1 MPGPM
6 GGPRAG
12 HTLDKAKDFKGTTK
26 KLIKNYLAK
35 YKIGLIVVLIFAVGS
50 TIFSIVGP
58 KILGNATTE
67 IFNGLVNK
75 IYGTGGINF
84 GKVGTILLT
93 LLGLYVISALF
104 SFIQG
109 FAMTQIAQKLTYKL
123 RKDLAQKINRLPMNY
138 FDKKTNGEVLSII
151 TNDIDTLGMNL
162 NQSITQII
170 TAICTLIGILI
181 MMLSI
186 SWQMT
191 LISLLVMPIGAILVK
206 VIVGKSQKYFK
217 KQQDYLGHVNG
228 QVEEVYSGLTVV
240 KAFNGEEKAKEEFAK
255 ANAELY
261 KSAWRS
267 QFLSGLMHP
276 IMNFISNIGYVGVAV
291 AGGYL
296 AIQGKI
302 TVGNIQSFIQYN
314 KQFTQPINQI
324 AQVSGML
331 QAMVAATERIFEFLE
346 ENEEVKETTNPVNI
360 YDDQNKINIEGNVV
374 FENVHF
380 GYDPN
385 KIIINNFSCYVKKGQ
400 QIAIVGPTGAGKTT
414 LVKLLMRFYELNSG
428 TIYIDDHDIK
438 DFTRSDLR
446 KLFGMVLQD
455 AWLFS
460 GTIMDNLRYGN
471 LEASD
476 EDVIKAAK
484 NAHVDHFIRTLE
496 DGYNTYINEESTN
509 ISQGQKQLLTIA
521 RAFLKDPKILIL
533 DEATSSV
540 DTRTEIMIQKG
551 MESLMQGRT
560 TFVIAHRL
568 STIKNA
574 DMILVIKDG
583 DIVEMGKH
591 DELLAKNGFYA
602 QLYNSQFENCE

>member
-1 MPGPM
+1 MSHGRHNKM
-6 GGPRAG
+6 MN
-12 HTLDKAKDFKGTTK
+12 AKPKNFKQSLF
-26 KLIKNYLAK
+26 KLLKYLK
-35 YKIGLIVVLIFAVGS
+35 PYHLLIVLVILCAIGA
-50 TIFSIVGP
+50 TIFNIVGP
-58 KILGNATTE
+58 RILGNATTLLA
-67 IFNGLVNK
+67 NGIIDKYQGGSGIDFVNIAK
-75 IYGTGGINF
+75 ILI
-84 GKVGTILLT
+84 T
-93 LLGLYVISALF
+93 LLLIYLTSCLL
-104 SFIQG
+104 SFLQNWI
-109 FAMTQIAQKLTYKL
+109 MSKVTQSVTYQL
-123 RKDLAQKINRLPMNY
+123 RKDISLKINRLPLKY
-138 FDKKTNGEVLSII
+138 FDTKTHGEILSRVS
-151 TNDIDTLGMNL
+151 NDVETISQSL
-162 NQSITQII
+162 NQVTTQMISAIVTIIGVLFMMIKINMVMTLMALIVIPLSGII
-170 TAICTLIGILI
+170 TAMIIR
-181 MMLSI
+181 
-186 SWQMT
+186 
-191 LISLLVMPIGAILVK
+191 
-206 VIVGKSQKYFK
+206 KSQGYFK
-217 KQQDYLGHVNG
+217 KQQAILGELNG
-228 QVEEVYSGLTVV
+228 NVEEIYSGHLVI
-240 KAFNGEEKAKEEFAK
+240 KAFNKEKDVIDTFDTINEKLAQTALK
-255 ANAELY
+255 A
-261 KSAWRS
+261 
-267 QFLSGLMHP
+267 Q
-276 IMNFISNIGYVGVAV
+276 FISSLTQPLTNLASNFAYICVCVLGGYYATRKIINIGD
-291 AGGYL
+291 
-296 AIQGKI
+296 IQA
-302 TVGNIQSFIQYN
+302 FIQYVRN
-314 KQFTQPINQI
+314 FNQPISQTAQI
-324 AQVSGML
+324 MNIL
-331 QAMVAATERIFEFLE
+331 QSTMAASERVFEFLE
-346 ENEEVKETTNPVNI
+346 EDEEVRETSNPVNI
-360 YDDQNKINIEGNVV
+360 YDDKHNINIEGNVI

>member
-1 MPGPM
+1 MSHGRHNKMMNAKPKNFKQSLFKLLKYLKPYHLLIVLVILCAIGATIFNVV
-6 GGPRAG
+6 GPR
-12 HTLDKAKDFKGTTK
+12 
-26 KLIKNYLAK
+26 
-35 YKIGLIVVLIFAVGS
+35 
-50 TIFSIVGP
+50 
-58 KILGNATTE
+58 ILGNATTLLA
-67 IFNGLVNK
+67 NGIIDKYQGGSGIDFVNIAK
-75 IYGTGGINF
+75 ILI
-84 GKVGTILLT
+84 T
-93 LLGLYVISALF
+93 LLLIYLTSCLL
-104 SFIQG
+104 SFLQNWI
-109 FAMTQIAQKLTYKL
+109 MSKVTQSVTYQL
-123 RKDLAQKINRLPMNY
+123 RKDISLKINRLPLKY
-138 FDKKTNGEVLSII
+138 FDTKTHGEILSRVS
-151 TNDIDTLGMNL
+151 NDVETISQSL
-162 NQSITQII
+162 NQVTTQMISAIVTIIGVLFMMIKINMVMTLMALIVIPLSGII
-170 TAICTLIGILI
+170 TAMIIR
-181 MMLSI
+181 
-186 SWQMT
+186 
-191 LISLLVMPIGAILVK
+191 
-206 VIVGKSQKYFK
+206 KSQGYFK
-217 KQQDYLGHVNG
+217 KQQAILGELNG
-228 QVEEVYSGLTVV
+228 NVEEIYSGHLVI
-240 KAFNGEEKAKEEFAK
+240 KAFNKEKDVIDTFDTINEKLAQTALK
-255 ANAELY
+255 A
-261 KSAWRS
+261 
-267 QFLSGLMHP
+267 Q
-276 IMNFISNIGYVGVAV
+276 FISSLTQPLTNLASNFAYICVCVL
-291 AGGYL
+291 GGYY
-296 AIQGKI
+296 ATRKIISIGDIQA
-302 TVGNIQSFIQYN
+302 FIQYVRN
-314 KQFTQPINQI
+314 FNQPISQTAQI
-324 AQVSGML
+324 MNIL
-331 QAMVAATERIFEFLE
+331 QSTMAASERVFEFLE

>member
-1 MPGPM
+1 MSHGRHNKM
-6 GGPRAG
+6 MN
-12 HTLDKAKDFKGTTK
+12 AKPKSFKQSLF
-26 KLIKNYLAK
+26 KLLKYLK
-35 YKIGLIVVLIFAVGS
+35 PYHLLIVLVILCAIGA
-50 TIFSIVGP
+50 TIFNIVGP
-58 KILGNATTE
+58 RILGNATTLLA
-67 IFNGLVNK
+67 NGIIDKYQGGSGIDFVNIAK
-75 IYGTGGINF
+75 ILI
-84 GKVGTILLT
+84 T
-93 LLGLYVISALF
+93 LLLIYLTSCLL
-104 SFIQG
+104 SFLQNWI
-109 FAMTQIAQKLTYKL
+109 MSKVTQSITYQL
-123 RKDLAQKINRLPMNY
+123 RKDISLKINRLPLKY
-138 FDKKTNGEVLSII
+138 FDTKTHGEILSRVS
-151 TNDIDTLGMNL
+151 NDVETISQSL
-162 NQSITQII
+162 NQVTTQMISAIVTIIGVLFMMIKINMVMTLMALIVIPLSGII
-170 TAICTLIGILI
+170 TAMIIR
-181 MMLSI
+181 
-186 SWQMT
+186 
-191 LISLLVMPIGAILVK
+191 
-206 VIVGKSQKYFK
+206 KSQGYFK
-217 KQQDYLGHVNG
+217 KQQAILGELNG
-228 QVEEVYSGLTVV
+228 NVEEIYSGHLVI
-240 KAFNGEEKAKEEFAK
+240 KAFNKEKDVIDTFDTINEKLAQTALK
-255 ANAELY
+255 A
-261 KSAWRS
+261 
-267 QFLSGLMHP
+267 Q
-276 IMNFISNIGYVGVAV
+276 FISSLTQPLTNLASNFAYICVCVL
-291 AGGYL
+291 GGYY
-296 AIQGKI
+296 ATRKIISIGDIQA
-302 TVGNIQSFIQYN
+302 FIQYVRN
-314 KQFTQPINQI
+314 FNQPISQTAQI
-324 AQVSGML
+324 MNIL
-331 QAMVAATERIFEFLE
+331 QSTMAASERVFEFLE

-360 YDDQNKINIEGNVV
+360 YDDKHNINIEGNVI

-460 GTIMDNLRYGN
+460 VTIMDNLRYGN

>member
-1 MPGPM
+1 MSHGRHNKM
-6 GGPRAG
+6 MN
-12 HTLDKAKDFKGTTK
+12 AKPKNFKQSLF
-26 KLIKNYLAK
+26 KLLKYLK
-35 YKIGLIVVLIFAVGS
+35 PYHLLIVLVILCAIGA
-50 TIFSIVGP
+50 TIFNIVGP
-58 KILGNATTE
+58 RILGNATTLLA
-67 IFNGLVNK
+67 NGIIDKYQGGSGIDFVNIAK
-75 IYGTGGINF
+75 ILI
-84 GKVGTILLT
+84 T
-93 LLGLYVISALF
+93 LLLIYLTSCLL
-104 SFIQG
+104 SFLQNWI
-109 FAMTQIAQKLTYKL
+109 MSKVTQSVTYQL
-123 RKDLAQKINRLPMNY
+123 RKDISLKINRLPLKY
-138 FDKKTNGEVLSII
+138 FDTKTHGEILSRVS
-151 TNDIDTLGMNL
+151 NDVETISQSL
-162 NQSITQII
+162 NQVTTQMISAIVTIIGVLFMMIKINMVMTLMALIVIPLSGII
-170 TAICTLIGILI
+170 TAMIIR
-181 MMLSI
+181 
-186 SWQMT
+186 
-191 LISLLVMPIGAILVK
+191 
-206 VIVGKSQKYFK
+206 KSQGYFK
-217 KQQDYLGHVNG
+217 KQQAILGELNG
-228 QVEEVYSGLTVV
+228 NVEEIYSGHLVI
-240 KAFNGEEKAKEEFAK
+240 KAFNKEKDVIDTFDTINEKLAQTALK
-255 ANAELY
+255 A
-261 KSAWRS
+261 
-267 QFLSGLMHP
+267 Q
-276 IMNFISNIGYVGVAV
+276 FISSLTQPLTNLASNFAYICVCVLGGYYATRKIINIGD
-291 AGGYL
+291 
-296 AIQGKI
+296 IQA
-302 TVGNIQSFIQYN
+302 FIQYVRN
-314 KQFTQPINQI
+314 FNQPISQTAQI
-324 AQVSGML
+324 MNIL
-331 QAMVAATERIFEFLE
+331 QSTMAASERVFEFLE
-346 ENEEVKETTNPVNI
+346 EDEEVKETTNPVNI

-602 QLYNSQFENCE
+602 KLYNSQFEDCE

>member
-1 MPGPM
+1 MNHGRHNKM
-6 GGPRAG
+6 MN
-12 HTLDKAKDFKGTTK
+12 AKPKNFKQSLF
-26 KLIKNYLAK
+26 KLLKYLK
-35 YKIGLIVVLIFAVGS
+35 PYHLLIVLVILCAIGA
-50 TIFSIVGP
+50 TIFNIVGP
-58 KILGNATTE
+58 RILGNATTLLA
-67 IFNGLVNK
+67 NGIIDKYQGGSGIDFVNIAK
-75 IYGTGGINF
+75 ILI
-84 GKVGTILLT
+84 T
-93 LLGLYVISALF
+93 LLLIYLTSCLL
-104 SFIQG
+104 SFLQNWI
-109 FAMTQIAQKLTYKL
+109 MSKVTQSVTYQL
-123 RKDLAQKINRLPMNY
+123 RKDISLKINRLPLKY
-138 FDKKTNGEVLSII
+138 FDTKTHGEILSRVS
-151 TNDIDTLGMNL
+151 NDVETISQSL
-162 NQSITQII
+162 NQVTTQMISAIVTIIGVLFMMIKINMVMTLMALIVIPLSGII
-170 TAICTLIGILI
+170 TAMIIR
-181 MMLSI
+181 
-186 SWQMT
+186 
-191 LISLLVMPIGAILVK
+191 
-206 VIVGKSQKYFK
+206 KSQGYFK
-217 KQQDYLGHVNG
+217 KQQAILGELNG
-228 QVEEVYSGLTVV
+228 NVEEIYSGHLVI
-240 KAFNGEEKAKEEFAK
+240 KAFNKEKDVIDTFDTINEKLAQTALK
-255 ANAELY
+255 A
-261 KSAWRS
+261 
-267 QFLSGLMHP
+267 Q
-276 IMNFISNIGYVGVAV
+276 FISSLTQPLTNLASNFAYICVCVL
-291 AGGYL
+291 GGYY
-296 AIQGKI
+296 ATRKIISIGDIQA
-302 TVGNIQSFIQYN
+302 FIQYVRN
-314 KQFTQPINQI
+314 FNQPISQTAQI
-324 AQVSGML
+324 MNIL
-331 QAMVAATERIFEFLE
+331 QSTMAASERVFEFLE
-346 ENEEVKETTNPVNI
+346 EDEEVRETSNPVNI
-360 YDDQNKINIEGNVV
+360 YDDKHNINIEGNVI

-602 QLYNSQFENCE
+602 KLYNSQFEDCE

>member
-1 MPGPM
+1 MSHGRHNKM
-6 GGPRAG
+6 MN
-12 HTLDKAKDFKGTTK
+12 AKPKNFKQSLF
-26 KLIKNYLAK
+26 KLLKYLK
-35 YKIGLIVVLIFAVGS
+35 PYHLLIVLVILCAIGA
-50 TIFSIVGP
+50 TIFNIVGP
-58 KILGNATTE
+58 RILGNATTLLA
-67 IFNGLVNK
+67 NGIIDKYQGGSGIDFVNIAK
-75 IYGTGGINF
+75 ILI
-84 GKVGTILLT
+84 T
-93 LLGLYVISALF
+93 LLLIYLTSCLL
-104 SFIQG
+104 SFLQNWI
-109 FAMTQIAQKLTYKL
+109 MSKVTQSVTYQL
-123 RKDLAQKINRLPMNY
+123 RKDISQKINRLPLKY
-138 FDKKTNGEVLSII
+138 FDTKTHGEILSRVS
-151 TNDIDTLGMNL
+151 NDVETISQSL
-162 NQSITQII
+162 NQVTTQMISAIVTIIGVLFMMIKINMVMTLMALIVIPLSGII
-170 TAICTLIGILI
+170 TAMIIR
-181 MMLSI
+181 
-186 SWQMT
+186 
-191 LISLLVMPIGAILVK
+191 
-206 VIVGKSQKYFK
+206 KSQGYFK
-217 KQQDYLGHVNG
+217 KQQAILGELNG
-228 QVEEVYSGLTVV
+228 NVEEIYSGHLVI
-240 KAFNGEEKAKEEFAK
+240 KAFNKEKDVIDTFDTINEKLAQTALK
-255 ANAELY
+255 A
-261 KSAWRS
+261 
-267 QFLSGLMHP
+267 Q
-276 IMNFISNIGYVGVAV
+276 FISSLTQPLTNLASNFAYICVCVL
-291 AGGYL
+291 GGYY
-296 AIQGKI
+296 ATRKIISIGDIQA
-302 TVGNIQSFIQYN
+302 FIQYVRN
-314 KQFTQPINQI
+314 FNQPISQTAQI
-324 AQVSGML
+324 MNIL
-331 QAMVAATERIFEFLE
+331 QSTMAASERVFEFLE

-602 QLYNSQFENCE
+602 KLYNSQFEDCE

>member
-1 MPGPM
+1 MSHGRHNKM
-6 GGPRAG
+6 MN
-12 HTLDKAKDFKGTTK
+12 AKPKNFKQSLF
-26 KLIKNYLAK
+26 KLLKYLK
-35 YKIGLIVVLIFAVGS
+35 PYHLLIVLVILCAIGA
-50 TIFSIVGP
+50 TIFNIVGP
-58 KILGNATTE
+58 RILGNATTLLA
-67 IFNGLVNK
+67 NGIIDKYQGGSGIDFVNIAK
-75 IYGTGGINF
+75 ILI
-84 GKVGTILLT
+84 T
-93 LLGLYVISALF
+93 LLLIYLTSCLL
-104 SFIQG
+104 SFLQNWI
-109 FAMTQIAQKLTYKL
+109 MSKVTQSVTYQL
-123 RKDLAQKINRLPMNY
+123 RKDISQKINRLPLKY
-138 FDKKTNGEVLSII
+138 FDTKTHGEILSRVS
-151 TNDIDTLGMNL
+151 NDVETISQSL
-162 NQSITQII
+162 NQVTTQMISAIVTIAGVLFMMIKINVVMTLMALIVIPLSGII
-170 TAICTLIGILI
+170 TAMIIR
-181 MMLSI
+181 
-186 SWQMT
+186 
-191 LISLLVMPIGAILVK
+191 
-206 VIVGKSQKYFK
+206 KSQGYFK
-217 KQQDYLGHVNG
+217 KQQAILGELNG
-228 QVEEVYSGLTVV
+228 NIEEIYSGHIVI
-240 KAFNGEEKAKEEFAK
+240 KAFNKEKDVIDTFDTINEKLAQTALK
-255 ANAELY
+255 A
-261 KSAWRS
+261 
-267 QFLSGLMHP
+267 Q
-276 IMNFISNIGYVGVAV
+276 FISSLTQPLTNLASNFAYICVCVLGGYYATRKIINIGD
-291 AGGYL
+291 
-296 AIQGKI
+296 IQA
-302 TVGNIQSFIQYN
+302 FIQYVRN
-314 KQFTQPINQI
+314 FNQPISQTAQI
-324 AQVSGML
+324 MNIL
-331 QAMVAATERIFEFLE
+331 QSTMAASERVFEFLE

-360 YDDQNKINIEGNVV
+360 YDDNHNINIEGNVV

-602 QLYNSQFENCE
+602 KLYNSQFEDCE

>member
-1 MPGPM
+1 MSHGRHNKM
-6 GGPRAG
+6 MN
-12 HTLDKAKDFKGTTK
+12 AKPNNFKQSLF
-26 KLIKNYLAK
+26 KLLKYLK
-35 YKIGLIVVLIFAVGS
+35 PYHLLIVLVILCAIGA
-50 TIFSIVGP
+50 TIFNIVGP
-58 KILGNATTE
+58 RILGNATTLLA
-67 IFNGLVNK
+67 NGIIDKYQGGSGIDFVNIAK
-75 IYGTGGINF
+75 ILI
-84 GKVGTILLT
+84 T
-93 LLGLYVISALF
+93 LLLIYLTSCLL
-104 SFIQG
+104 SFLQNWI
-109 FAMTQIAQKLTYKL
+109 MSKVTQSVTYQL
-123 RKDLAQKINRLPMNY
+123 RKDISLKINRLPLKY
-138 FDKKTNGEVLSII
+138 FDTKTHGEILSRVS
-151 TNDIDTLGMNL
+151 NDVETISQSL
-162 NQSITQII
+162 NQVTTQMISAIVTIIGVLFMMIKINMVMTLMALIVIPLSGII
-170 TAICTLIGILI
+170 TAMIIR
-181 MMLSI
+181 
-186 SWQMT
+186 
-191 LISLLVMPIGAILVK
+191 
-206 VIVGKSQKYFK
+206 KSQGYFK
-217 KQQDYLGHVNG
+217 KQQAILGELNG
-228 QVEEVYSGLTVV
+228 NVEEIYSGHLVI
-240 KAFNGEEKAKEEFAK
+240 KAFNKEKDVIDTFDTINEKLAQTALK
-255 ANAELY
+255 A
-261 KSAWRS
+261 
-267 QFLSGLMHP
+267 Q
-276 IMNFISNIGYVGVAV
+276 FISSLTQPLTNLASNFAYICVCVL
-291 AGGYL
+291 GGYY
-296 AIQGKI
+296 ATRKIISIGDIQA
-302 TVGNIQSFIQYN
+302 FIQYVRN
-314 KQFTQPINQI
+314 FNQPISQTAQI
-324 AQVSGML
+324 MNIL
-331 QAMVAATERIFEFLE
+331 QSTMAASERVFEFLE

-602 QLYNSQFENCE
+602 KLYNSQFEDCE

>member
-1 MPGPM
+1 MSHGRHNKM
-6 GGPRAG
+6 MN
-12 HTLDKAKDFKGTTK
+12 AKPKNFKQSLF
-26 KLIKNYLAK
+26 KLLKYLK
-35 YKIGLIVVLIFAVGS
+35 PYHLLIVLVILCAIGA
-50 TIFSIVGP
+50 TIFNIVGP
-58 KILGNATTE
+58 RILGNATTLLA
-67 IFNGLVNK
+67 NGIIDKYQGGSGIDFVNIAK
-75 IYGTGGINF
+75 ILI
-84 GKVGTILLT
+84 T
-93 LLGLYVISALF
+93 LLLIYLTSCLL
-104 SFIQG
+104 SFLQNWI
-109 FAMTQIAQKLTYKL
+109 MSKVTQSVTYQL
-123 RKDLAQKINRLPMNY
+123 RKDISLKINRLPLKY
-138 FDKKTNGEVLSII
+138 FDTKTHGEILSRVS
-151 TNDIDTLGMNL
+151 NDVETISQSL
-162 NQSITQII
+162 NQVTTQMISAIVTIIGVLFMMIKINMVMTLMALIVIPLSGII
-170 TAICTLIGILI
+170 TAMIIR
-181 MMLSI
+181 
-186 SWQMT
+186 
-191 LISLLVMPIGAILVK
+191 
-206 VIVGKSQKYFK
+206 KSQGYFK
-217 KQQDYLGHVNG
+217 KQQAILGELNG
-228 QVEEVYSGLTVV
+228 NVEEIYSGHLVI
-240 KAFNGEEKAKEEFAK
+240 KAFNKEKDVIDTFDTINEKLAQTALK
-255 ANAELY
+255 A
-261 KSAWRS
+261 
-267 QFLSGLMHP
+267 Q
-276 IMNFISNIGYVGVAV
+276 FISSLTQPLTNLASNFAYICVCVL
-291 AGGYL
+291 GGYY
-296 AIQGKI
+296 ATRKIISIGDIQA
-302 TVGNIQSFIQYN
+302 FIQYVRN
-314 KQFTQPINQI
+314 FNQPISQTAQI
-324 AQVSGML
+324 MNIL
-331 QAMVAATERIFEFLE
+331 QSTMAASERVFEFLE

>member
-1 MPGPM
+1 MSHGRHNKMMNAKPKNFKQSLFKLLKYLKPYHLLIVLVILCAIGATIFNVV
-6 GGPRAG
+6 GPR
-12 HTLDKAKDFKGTTK
+12 
-26 KLIKNYLAK
+26 
-35 YKIGLIVVLIFAVGS
+35 
-50 TIFSIVGP
+50 
-58 KILGNATTE
+58 ILGNATTLLA
-67 IFNGLVNK
+67 NGIIDKYQGGSGIDFVNIAK
-75 IYGTGGINF
+75 ILI
-84 GKVGTILLT
+84 T
-93 LLGLYVISALF
+93 LLLIYLTSCLL
-104 SFIQG
+104 SFLQNWI
-109 FAMTQIAQKLTYKL
+109 MSKVTQSVTYQL
-123 RKDLAQKINRLPMNY
+123 RKDISQKNNRLPLKY
-138 FDKKTNGEVLSII
+138 FDTKTHGEILSRVS
-151 TNDIDTLGMNL
+151 NDVETISQSL
-162 NQSITQII
+162 NQVTTQMISAIVTIIGVLFMMIKINMVMTLMALIVIPLSGII
-170 TAICTLIGILI
+170 TAMIIR
-181 MMLSI
+181 
-186 SWQMT
+186 
-191 LISLLVMPIGAILVK
+191 
-206 VIVGKSQKYFK
+206 KSQGYFK
-217 KQQDYLGHVNG
+217 KQQAILGELNG
-228 QVEEVYSGLTVV
+228 NVEEIYSGHLVI
-240 KAFNGEEKAKEEFAK
+240 KAFNKEKDVIDTFDTINEKLAQTALK
-255 ANAELY
+255 A
-261 KSAWRS
+261 
-267 QFLSGLMHP
+267 Q
-276 IMNFISNIGYVGVAV
+276 FISSLTQPLTNLASNFAYICVCVL
-291 AGGYL
+291 GGYY
-296 AIQGKI
+296 ATRKIISIGDIQA
-302 TVGNIQSFIQYN
+302 FIQYVRN
-314 KQFTQPINQI
+314 FNQPISQTAQI
-324 AQVSGML
+324 MNIL
-331 QAMVAATERIFEFLE
+331 QSTMAASERVFEFLE

>member
-1 MPGPM
+1 MSHGRHNKM
-6 GGPRAG
+6 MN
-12 HTLDKAKDFKGTTK
+12 AKPKNFKQSLF
-26 KLIKNYLAK
+26 KLLKYLK
-35 YKIGLIVVLIFAVGS
+35 PYHLLIVLVILCAIGA
-50 TIFSIVGP
+50 TIFNIVGP
-58 KILGNATTE
+58 RILGNATTLLA
-67 IFNGLVNK
+67 NGIIDKYQGGSGIDFVNIAK
-75 IYGTGGINF
+75 ILI
-84 GKVGTILLT
+84 T
-93 LLGLYVISALF
+93 LLLIYLTSCLL
-104 SFIQG
+104 SFLQNWI
-109 FAMTQIAQKLTYKL
+109 MSKVTQSVTYQL
-123 RKDLAQKINRLPMNY
+123 RKDISLKINRLPLKY
-138 FDKKTNGEVLSII
+138 FDTKTHGEILSRVS
-151 TNDIDTLGMNL
+151 NDVETISQSL
-162 NQSITQII
+162 NQVTTQMISAIVTIIGVLFMMIKINMVMTLMALIVIPLSGII
-170 TAICTLIGILI
+170 TAMIIR
-181 MMLSI
+181 
-186 SWQMT
+186 
-191 LISLLVMPIGAILVK
+191 
-206 VIVGKSQKYFK
+206 KSQGYFK
-217 KQQDYLGHVNG
+217 KQQAILGELNG
-228 QVEEVYSGLTVV
+228 NVEEIYSGHLVI
-240 KAFNGEEKAKEEFAK
+240 KAFNKEKDVIDTFDTINEKLAQTALK
-255 ANAELY
+255 A
-261 KSAWRS
+261 
-267 QFLSGLMHP
+267 Q
-276 IMNFISNIGYVGVAV
+276 FISSLTQPLTNLASNFAYICVCVL
-291 AGGYL
+291 GGYY
-296 AIQGKI
+296 ATRKIISIGDIQA
-302 TVGNIQSFIQYN
+302 FIQYVRN
-314 KQFTQPINQI
+314 FNQPISQTAQI
-324 AQVSGML
+324 MNIL
-331 QAMVAATERIFEFLE
+331 QSTMAASERVFEFLE

-602 QLYNSQFENCE
+602 KLYNSQFETIQE

>member
-1 MPGPM
+1 MSHGRHNKMMNAKPKNFKQSLFKLLKYLKPYHLLIVLVILCAIGATIFNVV
-6 GGPRAG
+6 GPR
-12 HTLDKAKDFKGTTK
+12 
-26 KLIKNYLAK
+26 
-35 YKIGLIVVLIFAVGS
+35 
-50 TIFSIVGP
+50 
-58 KILGNATTE
+58 ILGNATTLLA
-67 IFNGLVNK
+67 NGIIDKYQGGSGIDFVNIAK
-75 IYGTGGINF
+75 ILI
-84 GKVGTILLT
+84 T
-93 LLGLYVISALF
+93 LLLIYLTSCLL
-104 SFIQG
+104 SFLQNWI
-109 FAMTQIAQKLTYKL
+109 MSKVTQSVTYQL
-123 RKDLAQKINRLPMNY
+123 RKDISLKINRLPLKY
-138 FDKKTNGEVLSII
+138 FDTKTHGEILSRVS
-151 TNDIDTLGMNL
+151 NDVETISQSL
-162 NQSITQII
+162 NQVTTQMISAIVTIIGVLFMMIKINMVMTLMALIVIPLSGII
-170 TAICTLIGILI
+170 TAMIIR
-181 MMLSI
+181 
-186 SWQMT
+186 
-191 LISLLVMPIGAILVK
+191 
-206 VIVGKSQKYFK
+206 KSQGYFK
-217 KQQDYLGHVNG
+217 KQQAILGELNG
-228 QVEEVYSGLTVV
+228 NVEEIYSGHLVI
-240 KAFNGEEKAKEEFAK
+240 KAFNKEKDVIDTFDTINEKLAQTALK
-255 ANAELY
+255 A
-261 KSAWRS
+261 
-267 QFLSGLMHP
+267 Q
-276 IMNFISNIGYVGVAV
+276 FISSLTQPLTNLASNFAYICVCVL
-291 AGGYL
+291 GGYY
-296 AIQGKI
+296 ATRKIISIGDIQA
-302 TVGNIQSFIQYN
+302 FIQYVRN
-314 KQFTQPINQI
+314 FNQPISQTAQI
-324 AQVSGML
+324 MNIL
-331 QAMVAATERIFEFLE
+331 QSTMAASERVFEFLE
-346 ENEEVKETTNPVNI
+346 EDEEVRETSNPVNI
-360 YDDQNKINIEGNVV
+360 YDDKHNINIEGNVI

>member
-1 MPGPM
+1 MSHGRHNKM
-6 GGPRAG
+6 MN
-12 HTLDKAKDFKGTTK
+12 AKPKNFKQSLF
-26 KLIKNYLAK
+26 KLLKYLK
-35 YKIGLIVVLIFAVGS
+35 PYHLLIVLVILCAIGA
-50 TIFSIVGP
+50 TIFNIVGP
-58 KILGNATTE
+58 RILGNATTLLA
-67 IFNGLVNK
+67 NGIIDKYQGGSGIDFVNIAK
-75 IYGTGGINF
+75 ILI
-84 GKVGTILLT
+84 T
-93 LLGLYVISALF
+93 LLLIYLTSCLL
-104 SFIQG
+104 SFLQNWI
-109 FAMTQIAQKLTYKL
+109 MSKVTQSVTYQL
-123 RKDLAQKINRLPMNY
+123 RKDISQKINRLPLKY
-138 FDKKTNGEVLSII
+138 FDTKTHGEILSRVS
-151 TNDIDTLGMNL
+151 NDVETISQSL
-162 NQSITQII
+162 NQVTTQMISAIVTIAGVLFMMIKINVVMTLMALIVIPLSGII
-170 TAICTLIGILI
+170 TAMIIR
-181 MMLSI
+181 
-186 SWQMT
+186 
-191 LISLLVMPIGAILVK
+191 
-206 VIVGKSQKYFK
+206 KSQGYFK
-217 KQQDYLGHVNG
+217 KQQAILGELNG
-228 QVEEVYSGLTVV
+228 NVEEIYSGHLVI
-240 KAFNGEEKAKEEFAK
+240 KAFNKEKDVIDTFDTINERLAQTALK
-255 ANAELY
+255 A
-261 KSAWRS
+261 
-267 QFLSGLMHP
+267 Q
-276 IMNFISNIGYVGVAV
+276 FISSLTQPLTNLASNFAYICVCVL
-291 AGGYL
+291 GGYY
-296 AIQGKI
+296 ATRKIISIGDIQA
-302 TVGNIQSFIQYN
+302 FIQYVRN
-314 KQFTQPINQI
+314 FNQPISQTAQI
-324 AQVSGML
+324 MNIL
-331 QAMVAATERIFEFLE
+331 QSTMAASERVFEFLE
-346 ENEEVKETTNPVNI
+346 EDEEVKETSNPVNI
-360 YDDQNKINIEGNVV
+360 YDDNHNINIEGNVI

-602 QLYNSQFENCE
+602 QLYNSQFEDCE

>member
-1 MPGPM
+1 MSHGRHNKM
-6 GGPRAG
+6 MN
-12 HTLDKAKDFKGTTK
+12 AKPKNFKQSLF
-26 KLIKNYLAK
+26 KLLKYLK
-35 YKIGLIVVLIFAVGS
+35 PYHLLIVLVILCAIGA
-50 TIFSIVGP
+50 TIFNIVGP
-58 KILGNATTE
+58 RILGNATTLLA
-67 IFNGLVNK
+67 NGIIDKYQGGSGIDFVNIAK
-75 IYGTGGINF
+75 ILI
-84 GKVGTILLT
+84 T
-93 LLGLYVISALF
+93 LLLIYLTSCLL
-104 SFIQG
+104 SFLQNWI
-109 FAMTQIAQKLTYKL
+109 MSKVTQSVTYQL
-123 RKDLAQKINRLPMNY
+123 RKDISQKINRLPLKY
-138 FDKKTNGEVLSII
+138 FDTKTHGEILSRVS
-151 TNDIDTLGMNL
+151 NDVETISQSL
-162 NQSITQII
+162 NQVTTQMISAIVTIIGVLFMMIKINMVMTLMALIVIPLSGII
-170 TAICTLIGILI
+170 TAMIIR
-181 MMLSI
+181 
-186 SWQMT
+186 
-191 LISLLVMPIGAILVK
+191 
-206 VIVGKSQKYFK
+206 KSQGYFK
-217 KQQDYLGHVNG
+217 KQQAILGELNG
-228 QVEEVYSGLTVV
+228 NVEEIYSGHLVI
-240 KAFNGEEKAKEEFAK
+240 KAFNKEKDVIDTFDTINEKLAQTALK
-255 ANAELY
+255 A
-261 KSAWRS
+261 
-267 QFLSGLMHP
+267 Q
-276 IMNFISNIGYVGVAV
+276 FISSLTQPLTNLASNFAYICVCVL
-291 AGGYL
+291 GGYY
-296 AIQGKI
+296 ATRKIISIGDIQA
-302 TVGNIQSFIQYN
+302 FIQYVRN
-314 KQFTQPINQI
+314 FNQPISQTAQI
-324 AQVSGML
+324 MNIL
-331 QAMVAATERIFEFLE
+331 QSTMAASERVFEFLE
-346 ENEEVKETTNPVNI
+346 EDEEVRETSNPVNI
-360 YDDQNKINIEGNVV
+360 YDDKHTINIEGNVI
-374 FENVHF
+374 FEIVHF

>member
-1 MPGPM
+1 MSHGRHNKM
-6 GGPRAG
+6 MN
-12 HTLDKAKDFKGTTK
+12 AKPKNFKQSLF
-26 KLIKNYLAK
+26 KLLKYLK
-35 YKIGLIVVLIFAVGS
+35 PYHLLIVLVILCAIGA
-50 TIFSIVGP
+50 TIFNIVGP
-58 KILGNATTE
+58 RILGNATTLLA
-67 IFNGLVNK
+67 NGIIDKYQGGSGIDFVNIAK
-75 IYGTGGINF
+75 ILI
-84 GKVGTILLT
+84 T
-93 LLGLYVISALF
+93 LLLIYLTSCLL
-104 SFIQG
+104 SFLQNWI
-109 FAMTQIAQKLTYKL
+109 MSKVTQSVTYQL
-123 RKDLAQKINRLPMNY
+123 RKDISLKINRLPLKY
-138 FDKKTNGEVLSII
+138 FDTKTHGEILSRVS
-151 TNDIDTLGMNL
+151 NDVETISQSL
-162 NQSITQII
+162 NQVTTQMISAIVTIIGVLFMMIKINMVMTLMALIVIPLSGII
-170 TAICTLIGILI
+170 TAMIIR
-181 MMLSI
+181 
-186 SWQMT
+186 
-191 LISLLVMPIGAILVK
+191 
-206 VIVGKSQKYFK
+206 KSQGYFK
-217 KQQDYLGHVNG
+217 KQQAILGELNG
-228 QVEEVYSGLTVV
+228 NVEEIYSGHLVI
-240 KAFNGEEKAKEEFAK
+240 KAFNKEKDVIDTFDTINEKLAQTALK
-255 ANAELY
+255 A
-261 KSAWRS
+261 
-267 QFLSGLMHP
+267 Q
-276 IMNFISNIGYVGVAV
+276 FISSLTQPLTNLASNFAYICVCVLGGYYATRKIINIGD
-291 AGGYL
+291 
-296 AIQGKI
+296 IQA
-302 TVGNIQSFIQYN
+302 FIQYVRN
-314 KQFTQPINQI
+314 FNQPISQTAQI
-324 AQVSGML
+324 MNIL
-331 QAMVAATERIFEFLE
+331 QSTMAASERVFEFLE
-346 ENEEVKETTNPVNI
+346 EDEEVRETSNPVNI
-360 YDDQNKINIEGNVV
+360 YDDKHNINIEGNVI

-602 QLYNSQFENCE
+602 KLYNSQFEDCE

>member
-1 MPGPM
+1 MSHGRHNKM
-6 GGPRAG
+6 MN
-12 HTLDKAKDFKGTTK
+12 AKPNNFKQSLF
-26 KLIKNYLAK
+26 KLLKYLK
-35 YKIGLIVVLIFAVGS
+35 PYHLLIVLVILCAIGA
-50 TIFSIVGP
+50 TIFNIVGP
-58 KILGNATTE
+58 RILGNATTLLA
-67 IFNGLVNK
+67 NGIIDKYQGGSGIDFVNIAK
-75 IYGTGGINF
+75 ILI
-84 GKVGTILLT
+84 T
-93 LLGLYVISALF
+93 LLLIYLTSCLL
-104 SFIQG
+104 SFLQNWI
-109 FAMTQIAQKLTYKL
+109 MSKVTQSVTYQL
-123 RKDLAQKINRLPMNY
+123 RKDISLKINRLPLKY
-138 FDKKTNGEVLSII
+138 FDTKTHGEILSRVS
-151 TNDIDTLGMNL
+151 NDVETISQSL
-162 NQSITQII
+162 NQVTTQMISAIVTIIGVLFMMIKINMVMTLMALIVIPLSGII
-170 TAICTLIGILI
+170 TAMIIR
-181 MMLSI
+181 
-186 SWQMT
+186 
-191 LISLLVMPIGAILVK
+191 
-206 VIVGKSQKYFK
+206 KSQGYFK
-217 KQQDYLGHVNG
+217 KQQAILGELNG
-228 QVEEVYSGLTVV
+228 NVEEIYSGHLVI
-240 KAFNGEEKAKEEFAK
+240 KAFNKEKDVIDTFDTINEKLAQTALK
-255 ANAELY
+255 A
-261 KSAWRS
+261 
-267 QFLSGLMHP
+267 Q
-276 IMNFISNIGYVGVAV
+276 FISSLTQPLTNLASNFAYICVCVL
-291 AGGYL
+291 GGYY
-296 AIQGKI
+296 ATRKIISIGDIQA
-302 TVGNIQSFIQYN
+302 FIQYVRN
-314 KQFTQPINQI
+314 FNQPISQTAQI
-324 AQVSGML
+324 MNIL
-331 QAMVAATERIFEFLE
+331 QSTMAASERVFEFLE

>member
-1 MPGPM
+1 MSHGRHNKM
-6 GGPRAG
+6 MN
-12 HTLDKAKDFKGTTK
+12 AKPKNFKQSLF
-26 KLIKNYLAK
+26 KLLKYLK
-35 YKIGLIVVLIFAVGS
+35 PYHLLIVLVILCAIGA
-50 TIFSIVGP
+50 TIFNIVGP
-58 KILGNATTE
+58 RILGNATTLLA
-67 IFNGLVNK
+67 NGIIDKYQGGSGIDFVNIAK
-75 IYGTGGINF
+75 ILI
-84 GKVGTILLT
+84 T
-93 LLGLYVISALF
+93 LLIIYLTSCLL
-104 SFIQG
+104 SFLQNWI
-109 FAMTQIAQKLTYKL
+109 MSKVTQSVTYQL
-123 RKDLAQKINRLPMNY
+123 RKDISQKINRLPLKY
-138 FDKKTNGEVLSII
+138 FDTKTHGEILSRVS
-151 TNDIDTLGMNL
+151 NDVETISQSL
-162 NQSITQII
+162 NQVTTQMISAIVTIAGVLFMMIKINVVMTLMALIVIPLSGII
-170 TAICTLIGILI
+170 TAMIIR
-181 MMLSI
+181 
-186 SWQMT
+186 
-191 LISLLVMPIGAILVK
+191 
-206 VIVGKSQKYFK
+206 KSQGYFK
-217 KQQDYLGHVNG
+217 KQQAILGELNG
-228 QVEEVYSGLTVV
+228 NVEEIYSGHLVI
-240 KAFNGEEKAKEEFAK
+240 KAFNKEKDVIDTFDTINEKLAQTALK
-255 ANAELY
+255 A
-261 KSAWRS
+261 
-267 QFLSGLMHP
+267 Q
-276 IMNFISNIGYVGVAV
+276 FISSLTQPLTNLASNFAYICVCVLGGYYATRKIINIGD
-291 AGGYL
+291 
-296 AIQGKI
+296 IQA
-302 TVGNIQSFIQYN
+302 FIQYVRN
-314 KQFTQPINQI
+314 FNQPISQTAQI
-324 AQVSGML
+324 MNIL
-331 QAMVAATERIFEFLE
+331 QSTMAASERVFEFLE

-360 YDDQNKINIEGNVV
+360 YDDNHNINIEGNVV

-484 NAHVDHFIRTLE
+484 SAHVDHFIRTLE

-602 QLYNSQFENCE
+602 KLYNSQFEDCE

>member
-1 MPGPM
+1 MSHGRHNKM
-6 GGPRAG
+6 MN
-12 HTLDKAKDFKGTTK
+12 AKPKNFKQSLF
-26 KLIKNYLAK
+26 KLLKYLK
-35 YKIGLIVVLIFAVGS
+35 PYHLLIVLVILCAIGA
-50 TIFSIVGP
+50 TIFNIVGP
-58 KILGNATTE
+58 RILGNATTLLA
-67 IFNGLVNK
+67 NGIIDKYQGGSGIDFVNIAK
-75 IYGTGGINF
+75 ILI
-84 GKVGTILLT
+84 T
-93 LLGLYVISALF
+93 LLLIYLTSCLL
-104 SFIQG
+104 SFLQNWI
-109 FAMTQIAQKLTYKL
+109 MSKVTQSVTYQL
-123 RKDLAQKINRLPMNY
+123 RKDISLKINRLPLKY
-138 FDKKTNGEVLSII
+138 FDTKTHGEILSRVS
-151 TNDIDTLGMNL
+151 NDVETISQSL
-162 NQSITQII
+162 NQVTTQMISAIVTIIGVLFMMIKINMVMTLMALIVIPLSGII
-170 TAICTLIGILI
+170 TAMIIR
-181 MMLSI
+181 
-186 SWQMT
+186 
-191 LISLLVMPIGAILVK
+191 
-206 VIVGKSQKYFK
+206 KSQGYFK
-217 KQQDYLGHVNG
+217 KQQAILGELNG
-228 QVEEVYSGLTVV
+228 NVEEIYSGHLVI
-240 KAFNGEEKAKEEFAK
+240 KAFNKEKDVIDTFDTINEKLAQTALK
-255 ANAELY
+255 A
-261 KSAWRS
+261 
-267 QFLSGLMHP
+267 Q
-276 IMNFISNIGYVGVAV
+276 FISSLTQPLTNLASNFAYICVCVL
-291 AGGYL
+291 GGYY
-296 AIQGKI
+296 ATRKIISIGDIQA
-302 TVGNIQSFIQYN
+302 FIQYVRN
-314 KQFTQPINQI
+314 FNQPISQTAQI
-324 AQVSGML
+324 MNILHSTM
-331 QAMVAATERIFEFLE
+331 AASERVFEFLE

>member
-1 MPGPM
+1 MSHGRHNKMMNAKPKNFKQSLFKLLKYLKPYHLLIVLVILCAIGATIFNVV
-6 GGPRAG
+6 GPR
-12 HTLDKAKDFKGTTK
+12 
-26 KLIKNYLAK
+26 
-35 YKIGLIVVLIFAVGS
+35 
-50 TIFSIVGP
+50 
-58 KILGNATTE
+58 ILGNATTLLA
-67 IFNGLVNK
+67 NGIIDKYQGGSGIDFVNIAK
-75 IYGTGGINF
+75 ILI
-84 GKVGTILLT
+84 T
-93 LLGLYVISALF
+93 LLLIYLTSCLL
-104 SFIQG
+104 SFLQNWI
-109 FAMTQIAQKLTYKL
+109 MSKVTQSVTYQL
-123 RKDLAQKINRLPMNY
+123 RKDISLKINRLPLKY
-138 FDKKTNGEVLSII
+138 FDTKTHGEILSRVS
-151 TNDIDTLGMNL
+151 NDVETISQSL
-162 NQSITQII
+162 NQVTTQMISAIVTIIGVLFMMIKINMVMTLMALIVIPLSGII
-170 TAICTLIGILI
+170 TAMIIR
-181 MMLSI
+181 
-186 SWQMT
+186 
-191 LISLLVMPIGAILVK
+191 
-206 VIVGKSQKYFK
+206 KSQGYFK
-217 KQQDYLGHVNG
+217 KQQAILGELNG
-228 QVEEVYSGLTVV
+228 NVEEIYSGHLVI
-240 KAFNGEEKAKEEFAK
+240 KAFNKEKDVIDTFDTINEKLAQTALK
-255 ANAELY
+255 A
-261 KSAWRS
+261 
-267 QFLSGLMHP
+267 Q
-276 IMNFISNIGYVGVAV
+276 FISSLTQPLTNLASNFAYICVCVL
-291 AGGYL
+291 GGYY
-296 AIQGKI
+296 ATRKIISIGDIQA
-302 TVGNIQSFIQYN
+302 FIQYVRN
-314 KQFTQPINQI
+314 FNQPISQTAQI
-324 AQVSGML
+324 MNIL
-331 QAMVAATERIFEFLE
+331 QSTMAASERVFEFLE

-602 QLYNSQFENCE
+602 KLYNSQFEDCE

>member
-1 MPGPM
+1 MSHGRHNKM
-6 GGPRAG
+6 MN
-12 HTLDKAKDFKGTTK
+12 AKPNNFKQSLF
-26 KLIKNYLAK
+26 KLLKYLK
-35 YKIGLIVVLIFAVGS
+35 PYHLLIVLVILCAIGA
-50 TIFSIVGP
+50 TIFNIVGP
-58 KILGNATTE
+58 RILGNATTLLA
-67 IFNGLVNK
+67 NGIIDKYQGGSGIDFVNIAK
-75 IYGTGGINF
+75 ILI
-84 GKVGTILLT
+84 T
-93 LLGLYVISALF
+93 LLLIYLTSCLL
-104 SFIQG
+104 SFLQNWI
-109 FAMTQIAQKLTYKL
+109 MSKVTQSVTYQL
-123 RKDLAQKINRLPMNY
+123 RKDISQKINRLPLKY
-138 FDKKTNGEVLSII
+138 FDTKTHGEILSRVS
-151 TNDIDTLGMNL
+151 NDVETISQSL
-162 NQSITQII
+162 NQVTTQMISAIVTIIGVLFMMIKINMVMTLMALIVIPLSGII
-170 TAICTLIGILI
+170 TAMIIR
-181 MMLSI
+181 
-186 SWQMT
+186 
-191 LISLLVMPIGAILVK
+191 
-206 VIVGKSQKYFK
+206 KSQGYFK
-217 KQQDYLGHVNG
+217 KQQAILGELNG
-228 QVEEVYSGLTVV
+228 NVEEIYSGHLVI
-240 KAFNGEEKAKEEFAK
+240 KAFNKEKDVIDTFDTINEKLAQTALK
-255 ANAELY
+255 A
-261 KSAWRS
+261 
-267 QFLSGLMHP
+267 Q
-276 IMNFISNIGYVGVAV
+276 FISSLTQPLTNLASNFAYICVCVL
-291 AGGYL
+291 GGYY
-296 AIQGKI
+296 ATRKIISIGDIQA
-302 TVGNIQSFIQYN
+302 FIQYVRN
-314 KQFTQPINQI
+314 FNQPISQTAQI
-324 AQVSGML
+324 MNIL
-331 QAMVAATERIFEFLE
+331 QSTMAASERVFEFLE

-602 QLYNSQFENCE
+602 KLYNSQFEDCE

>member
-1 MPGPM
+1 MSHGRHNKM
-6 GGPRAG
+6 MN
-12 HTLDKAKDFKGTTK
+12 AKPNNFKQSLF
-26 KLIKNYLAK
+26 KLLKYLK
-35 YKIGLIVVLIFAVGS
+35 PYHLLIVLVILCAIGA
-50 TIFSIVGP
+50 TIFNIVGP
-58 KILGNATTE
+58 RILGNATTLLA
-67 IFNGLVNK
+67 NGIIDKYQGGSGIDFVNIAK
-75 IYGTGGINF
+75 ILI
-84 GKVGTILLT
+84 T
-93 LLGLYVISALF
+93 LLLIYLTSCLL
-104 SFIQG
+104 SFLQNWI
-109 FAMTQIAQKLTYKL
+109 MSKVTQSVTYQL
-123 RKDLAQKINRLPMNY
+123 RKDISLKINRLPLKY
-138 FDKKTNGEVLSII
+138 FDTKTHGEILSRVS
-151 TNDIDTLGMNL
+151 NDVETISQSL
-162 NQSITQII
+162 NQVTTQMISAIVTIIGVLFMMIKINMVMTLMALIVIPLSGII
-170 TAICTLIGILI
+170 TAMIIR
-181 MMLSI
+181 
-186 SWQMT
+186 
-191 LISLLVMPIGAILVK
+191 
-206 VIVGKSQKYFK
+206 KSQGYFK
-217 KQQDYLGHVNG
+217 KQQAILGELNG
-228 QVEEVYSGLTVV
+228 NVEEIYSGHLVI
-240 KAFNGEEKAKEEFAK
+240 KAFNKEKDVIDTFDTINEKLAQTALK
-255 ANAELY
+255 A
-261 KSAWRS
+261 
-267 QFLSGLMHP
+267 Q
-276 IMNFISNIGYVGVAV
+276 FISSLTQPLTNLASNFAYICVCVLGGYYATRKIINIGD
-291 AGGYL
+291 
-296 AIQGKI
+296 IQA
-302 TVGNIQSFIQYN
+302 FIQYVRN
-314 KQFTQPINQI
+314 FNQPISQTAQI
-324 AQVSGML
+324 MNIL
-331 QAMVAATERIFEFLE
+331 QSTMAASERVFEFLE

-602 QLYNSQFENCE
+602 KLYNSQFEDCE

>member
-1 MPGPM
+1 MSHGRHNKM
-6 GGPRAG
+6 MN
-12 HTLDKAKDFKGTTK
+12 AKPNNFKQSLF
-26 KLIKNYLAK
+26 KLLKYLK
-35 YKIGLIVVLIFAVGS
+35 PYHLLIVLVILCAIGA
-50 TIFSIVGP
+50 TIFNIVGP
-58 KILGNATTE
+58 RILGNATTLLA
-67 IFNGLVNK
+67 NGIIDKYQGGSGIDFVNIAK
-75 IYGTGGINF
+75 ILI
-84 GKVGTILLT
+84 T
-93 LLGLYVISALF
+93 LLLIYLTSCLL
-104 SFIQG
+104 SFLQNWI
-109 FAMTQIAQKLTYKL
+109 MSKVTQSVTYQL
-123 RKDLAQKINRLPMNY
+123 RKDISLKINRLPLKY
-138 FDKKTNGEVLSII
+138 FDTKTHGEILSRVS
-151 TNDIDTLGMNL
+151 NDVETISQSL
-162 NQSITQII
+162 NQVTTQMISAIVTIIGVLFMMIKINMVMTLMALIVIPLSGII
-170 TAICTLIGILI
+170 TAMIIR
-181 MMLSI
+181 
-186 SWQMT
+186 
-191 LISLLVMPIGAILVK
+191 
-206 VIVGKSQKYFK
+206 KSQGYFK
-217 KQQDYLGHVNG
+217 KQQAILGELNG
-228 QVEEVYSGLTVV
+228 NVEEIYSGHLVI
-240 KAFNGEEKAKEEFAK
+240 KAFNKEKDVIDTFDTINEKLAQTALK
-255 ANAELY
+255 A
-261 KSAWRS
+261 
-267 QFLSGLMHP
+267 Q
-276 IMNFISNIGYVGVAV
+276 FISSLTQPLTNLSSNFAYICVCVL
-291 AGGYL
+291 GGYY
-296 AIQGKI
+296 ATRKIISIGDIQA
-302 TVGNIQSFIQYN
+302 FIQYVRN
-314 KQFTQPINQI
+314 FNQPISQTAQI
-324 AQVSGML
+324 MNIL
-331 QAMVAATERIFEFLE
+331 QSTMAASERVFEFLE

>member
-1 MPGPM
+1 MSHGRHNKMMNAKPKNFKQSLFKLLKYLKPYHLLIVLVILCAIGATIFNVV
-6 GGPRAG
+6 GPR
-12 HTLDKAKDFKGTTK
+12 
-26 KLIKNYLAK
+26 
-35 YKIGLIVVLIFAVGS
+35 
-50 TIFSIVGP
+50 
-58 KILGNATTE
+58 ILGNATTLLA
-67 IFNGLVNK
+67 NGIIDKYQGGSGIDFVNIAK
-75 IYGTGGINF
+75 ILI
-84 GKVGTILLT
+84 T
-93 LLGLYVISALF
+93 LLLIYLTSCLL
-104 SFIQG
+104 SFLQNWI
-109 FAMTQIAQKLTYKL
+109 MSKVTQSVTYQL
-123 RKDLAQKINRLPMNY
+123 RKDISQKINRLPLKY
-138 FDKKTNGEVLSII
+138 FDTKTHGEILSRVS
-151 TNDIDTLGMNL
+151 NDVETISQSL
-162 NQSITQII
+162 NQVTTQMISAIVTIIGVLFMMIKINMVMTLMALIVIPLSGII
-170 TAICTLIGILI
+170 TAMIIR
-181 MMLSI
+181 
-186 SWQMT
+186 
-191 LISLLVMPIGAILVK
+191 
-206 VIVGKSQKYFK
+206 KSQGYFK
-217 KQQDYLGHVNG
+217 KQQAILGELNG
-228 QVEEVYSGLTVV
+228 NVEEIYSGHLVI
-240 KAFNGEEKAKEEFAK
+240 KAFNKEKDVIDTFDTINEKLAQTALK
-255 ANAELY
+255 A
-261 KSAWRS
+261 
-267 QFLSGLMHP
+267 Q
-276 IMNFISNIGYVGVAV
+276 FISSLTQPLTNLASNFAYICVCVL
-291 AGGYL
+291 GGYY
-296 AIQGKI
+296 ATRKIISIGDIQA
-302 TVGNIQSFIQYN
+302 FIQYVRN
-314 KQFTQPINQI
+314 FNQPISQTAQI
-324 AQVSGML
+324 MNIL
-331 QAMVAATERIFEFLE
+331 QSTMAASERVFEFLE

>member
-1 MPGPM
+1 MSHGRHNKM
-6 GGPRAG
+6 MN
-12 HTLDKAKDFKGTTK
+12 AKPKNFKQSLF
-26 KLIKNYLAK
+26 KLLKYLK
-35 YKIGLIVVLIFAVGS
+35 PYHLLIVLVIFCAIGA
-50 TIFSIVGP
+50 TIFNIVGP
-58 KILGNATTE
+58 RILGNATTLLA
-67 IFNGLVNK
+67 NGIIDKYQGGSGIDFVNIAK
-75 IYGTGGINF
+75 ILI
-84 GKVGTILLT
+84 T
-93 LLGLYVISALF
+93 LLLIYLTSCLL
-104 SFIQG
+104 SFLQNWI
-109 FAMTQIAQKLTYKL
+109 MSKVTQSVTYQL
-123 RKDLAQKINRLPMNY
+123 RKDISLKINRLPLKY
-138 FDKKTNGEVLSII
+138 FDTKTHGEILSRVS
-151 TNDIDTLGMNL
+151 NDVETISQSL
-162 NQSITQII
+162 NQVTTQMISAIVTIIGVLFMMIKINMVMTLMALIVIPLSGII
-170 TAICTLIGILI
+170 TAMIIR
-181 MMLSI
+181 
-186 SWQMT
+186 
-191 LISLLVMPIGAILVK
+191 
-206 VIVGKSQKYFK
+206 KSQGYFK
-217 KQQDYLGHVNG
+217 KQQAILGELNG
-228 QVEEVYSGLTVV
+228 NVEEIYSGHLVI
-240 KAFNGEEKAKEEFAK
+240 KAFNKEKDVIDTFDTINEKLAQTALK
-255 ANAELY
+255 A
-261 KSAWRS
+261 
-267 QFLSGLMHP
+267 Q
-276 IMNFISNIGYVGVAV
+276 FISSLTQPLTNLASNFAYICVCVL
-291 AGGYL
+291 GGYY
-296 AIQGKI
+296 ATRKIISIGDIQA
-302 TVGNIQSFIQYN
+302 FIQYVRN
-314 KQFTQPINQI
+314 FNQPISQTAQI
-324 AQVSGML
+324 MNIL
-331 QAMVAATERIFEFLE
+331 QSTMAASERVFEFLE

-602 QLYNSQFENCE
+602 KLYNSQFEDCE

>member
-1 MPGPM
+1 MSHGRHNKMMNAKPKNFKQSLFKLLKYLNPYHLLIVLVILCAIGATIFNVV
-6 GGPRAG
+6 GPR
-12 HTLDKAKDFKGTTK
+12 
-26 KLIKNYLAK
+26 
-35 YKIGLIVVLIFAVGS
+35 
-50 TIFSIVGP
+50 
-58 KILGNATTE
+58 ILGNATTLLA
-67 IFNGLVNK
+67 NGIIDKYQGGSGIDFVNIAK
-75 IYGTGGINF
+75 ILI
-84 GKVGTILLT
+84 T
-93 LLGLYVISALF
+93 LLLIYLTSCLL
-104 SFIQG
+104 SFLQNWI
-109 FAMTQIAQKLTYKL
+109 MSKVTQSVTYQL
-123 RKDLAQKINRLPMNY
+123 RKDISQKINRLPLKY
-138 FDKKTNGEVLSII
+138 FDTKTHGEILSRVS
-151 TNDIDTLGMNL
+151 NDVETISQSL
-162 NQSITQII
+162 NQVTTQMISAIVTIIGVLFMMIKINMVMTLMALIVIPLSGII
-170 TAICTLIGILI
+170 TAMIIR
-181 MMLSI
+181 
-186 SWQMT
+186 
-191 LISLLVMPIGAILVK
+191 
-206 VIVGKSQKYFK
+206 KSQGYFK
-217 KQQDYLGHVNG
+217 KQQAILGELNG
-228 QVEEVYSGLTVV
+228 NVEEIYSGHLVI
-240 KAFNGEEKAKEEFAK
+240 KAFNKEKDVIDTFDTINEKLAQTALK
-255 ANAELY
+255 A
-261 KSAWRS
+261 
-267 QFLSGLMHP
+267 Q
-276 IMNFISNIGYVGVAV
+276 FISSLTQPLTNLASNFAYICVCVL
-291 AGGYL
+291 GGYY
-296 AIQGKI
+296 ATRKIISIGDIQA
-302 TVGNIQSFIQYN
+302 FIQYVRN
-314 KQFTQPINQI
+314 FNQPISQTAQI
-324 AQVSGML
+324 MNIL
-331 QAMVAATERIFEFLE
+331 QSTMAASERVFEFLE

-602 QLYNSQFENCE
+602 KLYNSQFEDCE

>member
-1 MPGPM
+1 MSHGRHNKM
-6 GGPRAG
+6 MN
-12 HTLDKAKDFKGTTK
+12 AKPKNFKQSLF
-26 KLIKNYLAK
+26 KLLKYLK
-35 YKIGLIVVLIFAVGS
+35 PYHLLIVLVILCAIGA
-50 TIFSIVGP
+50 TIFNIVGP
-58 KILGNATTE
+58 RILGNATTLLA
-67 IFNGLVNK
+67 NGIIDKYQGGSGIDFVNIAK
-75 IYGTGGINF
+75 ILI
-84 GKVGTILLT
+84 T
-93 LLGLYVISALF
+93 LLLIYLTSCLL
-104 SFIQG
+104 SFLQNWI
-109 FAMTQIAQKLTYKL
+109 MSKVTQSVTYQL
-123 RKDLAQKINRLPMNY
+123 RKDISQKINRLPLKY
-138 FDKKTNGEVLSII
+138 FDTKTHGEILSRVS
-151 TNDIDTLGMNL
+151 NDVETISQSL
-162 NQSITQII
+162 NQVTTQMISAIVTIIGVLFMMIKINMVMTLMALIVIPLSGII
-170 TAICTLIGILI
+170 TAMIIR
-181 MMLSI
+181 
-186 SWQMT
+186 
-191 LISLLVMPIGAILVK
+191 
-206 VIVGKSQKYFK
+206 KSQGYFK
-217 KQQDYLGHVNG
+217 KQQAILGELNG
-228 QVEEVYSGLTVV
+228 NVEEIYSGHLVI
-240 KAFNGEEKAKEEFAK
+240 KAFNKEKDVIDTFDTINEKLAQTALK
-255 ANAELY
+255 A
-261 KSAWRS
+261 
-267 QFLSGLMHP
+267 Q
-276 IMNFISNIGYVGVAV
+276 FISSLTQPLTNLASNFAYICVCVL
-291 AGGYL
+291 GGYY
-296 AIQGKI
+296 ATRKIISIGDIQA
-302 TVGNIQSFIQYN
+302 FIQYVRN
-314 KQFTQPINQI
+314 FNQPISQTAQI
-324 AQVSGML
+324 MNIL
-331 QAMVAATERIFEFLE
+331 QSTMAASERVFEFLE
-346 ENEEVKETTNPVNI
+346 EDEEVRETSNPVNI
-360 YDDQNKINIEGNVV
+360 YDDKHNINIEGNVI

-560 TFVIAHRL
+560 TFVIAHSL

-602 QLYNSQFENCE
+602 KLYNSQFEDCE

>member
-1 MPGPM
+1 MSHGRHNKM
-6 GGPRAG
+6 MN
-12 HTLDKAKDFKGTTK
+12 AKPKNFKQSLF
-26 KLIKNYLAK
+26 KLLKYLK
-35 YKIGLIVVLIFAVGS
+35 PYHLLIVLVILCAIGA
-50 TIFSIVGP
+50 TIFNIVGP
-58 KILGNATTE
+58 RILGNATTLLA
-67 IFNGLVNK
+67 NGIIDKYQGGSGIDFVNIAK
-75 IYGTGGINF
+75 ILI
-84 GKVGTILLT
+84 T
-93 LLGLYVISALF
+93 LLLIYLTSCLL
-104 SFIQG
+104 SFLQNWI
-109 FAMTQIAQKLTYKL
+109 MSKVTQSVTYQL
-123 RKDLAQKINRLPMNY
+123 RKDISQKINRLPLKY
-138 FDKKTNGEVLSII
+138 FDTKTHGEILSRVS
-151 TNDIDTLGMNL
+151 NDVETISQSL
-162 NQSITQII
+162 NQVTTQMISAIVTIIGVLFMMIKINMVMTLMALIVIPLSGII
-170 TAICTLIGILI
+170 TAMIIR
-181 MMLSI
+181 
-186 SWQMT
+186 
-191 LISLLVMPIGAILVK
+191 
-206 VIVGKSQKYFK
+206 KSQGYFK
-217 KQQDYLGHVNG
+217 KQQAILGELNG
-228 QVEEVYSGLTVV
+228 NVEEIYSGHLVI
-240 KAFNGEEKAKEEFAK
+240 KAFNKEKDVIDTFDTINEKLAQTALK
-255 ANAELY
+255 A
-261 KSAWRS
+261 
-267 QFLSGLMHP
+267 Q
-276 IMNFISNIGYVGVAV
+276 FISSLTQPLTNLASNFAYICVCVL
-291 AGGYL
+291 GGYY
-296 AIQGKI
+296 ATRKIISIGDIQA
-302 TVGNIQSFIQYN
+302 FIQYVRN
-314 KQFTQPINQI
+314 FNQPISQTAQI
-324 AQVSGML
+324 MNIL
-331 QAMVAATERIFEFLE
+331 QSTMAASERVFEFLE

-446 KLFGMVLQD
+446 KLFGMVVQD

>member
-1 MPGPM
+1 MSHGRHNKM
-6 GGPRAG
+6 MN
-12 HTLDKAKDFKGTTK
+12 AKPKNFKQSLF
-26 KLIKNYLAK
+26 KLLKYLK
-35 YKIGLIVVLIFAVGS
+35 PYHLLIVLVILCAIGA
-50 TIFSIVGP
+50 TIFNIVGP
-58 KILGNATTE
+58 RILGNATTLLA
-67 IFNGLVNK
+67 NGIIDKYQGGSGIDFVNIAK
-75 IYGTGGINF
+75 ILI
-84 GKVGTILLT
+84 T
-93 LLGLYVISALF
+93 LLLIYLTSCLL
-104 SFIQG
+104 SFLQNWI
-109 FAMTQIAQKLTYKL
+109 MSKVTQSVTYQL
-123 RKDLAQKINRLPMNY
+123 RKDISLKINRLPLKY
-138 FDKKTNGEVLSII
+138 FDTKTHGEILSRVS
-151 TNDIDTLGMNL
+151 NDVETISQSL
-162 NQSITQII
+162 NQVTTQMISAIVTIIGVLFMMIKINMVMTLMALIVIPLSGII
-170 TAICTLIGILI
+170 TAMIIR
-181 MMLSI
+181 
-186 SWQMT
+186 
-191 LISLLVMPIGAILVK
+191 
-206 VIVGKSQKYFK
+206 KSQGYFK
-217 KQQDYLGHVNG
+217 KQQAILGELNG
-228 QVEEVYSGLTVV
+228 NVEEIYSGHLVI
-240 KAFNGEEKAKEEFAK
+240 KAFNKEKDVIDTFDTINEKLAQTALK
-255 ANAELY
+255 A
-261 KSAWRS
+261 
-267 QFLSGLMHP
+267 Q
-276 IMNFISNIGYVGVAV
+276 FISSLTQPLTNLASNFAYICVCVL
-291 AGGYL
+291 GGYY
-296 AIQGKI
+296 ATRKIISIGDIQA
-302 TVGNIQSFIQYN
+302 FIQYVRN
-314 KQFTQPINQI
+314 FNQPISQTAQI
-324 AQVSGML
+324 MNIL
-331 QAMVAATERIFEFLE
+331 QSTMAASERVFEFLE

-428 TIYIDDHDIK
+428 TIYIDDHDIT

>member
-1 MPGPM
+1 MSHGRHNKM
-6 GGPRAG
+6 MN
-12 HTLDKAKDFKGTTK
+12 AKPKNFKQSLF
-26 KLIKNYLAK
+26 KLLKYLK
-35 YKIGLIVVLIFAVGS
+35 PYHLLIVLVILCAIGA
-50 TIFSIVGP
+50 TIFNIVGP
-58 KILGNATTE
+58 RILGNATTLLA
-67 IFNGLVNK
+67 NGIIDKYQGGSGIDFVNIAK
-75 IYGTGGINF
+75 ILI
-84 GKVGTILLT
+84 T
-93 LLGLYVISALF
+93 LLLIYLTSCLL
-104 SFIQG
+104 SFLQNWI
-109 FAMTQIAQKLTYKL
+109 MSKVTQSVTYQL
-123 RKDLAQKINRLPMNY
+123 RKDISQKINRLPLKY
-138 FDKKTNGEVLSII
+138 FDTKTHGEILSRVS
-151 TNDIDTLGMNL
+151 NDVETISQSL
-162 NQSITQII
+162 NQVTTQMISAIVTIIGVLFMMIKINMVMTLMALIVIPLSGII
-170 TAICTLIGILI
+170 TAMIIR
-181 MMLSI
+181 
-186 SWQMT
+186 
-191 LISLLVMPIGAILVK
+191 
-206 VIVGKSQKYFK
+206 KSQGYFK
-217 KQQDYLGHVNG
+217 KQQAILGELNG
-228 QVEEVYSGLTVV
+228 NVEEIYSGHLVI
-240 KAFNGEEKAKEEFAK
+240 KAFNKEKDVIDTFDTINEKLAQTALK
-255 ANAELY
+255 A
-261 KSAWRS
+261 
-267 QFLSGLMHP
+267 Q
-276 IMNFISNIGYVGVAV
+276 FISSLTQPLTNLASNFAYICVCVL
-291 AGGYL
+291 GGYY
-296 AIQGKI
+296 ATRKIISIGDIQA
-302 TVGNIQSFIQYN
+302 FIQYVRN
-314 KQFTQPINQI
+314 FNQPISQTTQI
-324 AQVSGML
+324 MNIL
-331 QAMVAATERIFEFLE
+331 QSTMAASERVFEFLE

>member
-1 MPGPM
+1 MSHGRHNKM
-6 GGPRAG
+6 MN
-12 HTLDKAKDFKGTTK
+12 AKPKNFKQSLF
-26 KLIKNYLAK
+26 KLLKYLK
-35 YKIGLIVVLIFAVGS
+35 PYHLLIVLVILCAIGA
-50 TIFSIVGP
+50 TIFNIVGP
-58 KILGNATTE
+58 RILGNATTLLA
-67 IFNGLVNK
+67 NGIIDKYQGGSGIDFVNIAK
-75 IYGTGGINF
+75 ILI
-84 GKVGTILLT
+84 T
-93 LLGLYVISALF
+93 LLLIYLTSCLL
-104 SFIQG
+104 SFLQNWI
-109 FAMTQIAQKLTYKL
+109 MSKVTQSVTYQL
-123 RKDLAQKINRLPMNY
+123 RKDISLKINRLPLKY
-138 FDKKTNGEVLSII
+138 FDTKTHGEILSRVS
-151 TNDIDTLGMNL
+151 NDVETISQSL
-162 NQSITQII
+162 NQVTTQMISAIVTIIGVLFMMIKINVVMTLMALIVIPLSGII
-170 TAICTLIGILI
+170 TAMIIR
-181 MMLSI
+181 
-186 SWQMT
+186 
-191 LISLLVMPIGAILVK
+191 
-206 VIVGKSQKYFK
+206 KSQGYFK
-217 KQQDYLGHVNG
+217 KQQAILGELNG
-228 QVEEVYSGLTVV
+228 NIEEIYSGHLVI
-240 KAFNGEEKAKEEFAK
+240 KAFNKEKDVIDTFDTINEKLAQTALK
-255 ANAELY
+255 A
-261 KSAWRS
+261 
-267 QFLSGLMHP
+267 Q
-276 IMNFISNIGYVGVAV
+276 FISSLTQPLTNLASNFAYICVCVLGGYYATRKIINIGD
-291 AGGYL
+291 
-296 AIQGKI
+296 IQA
-302 TVGNIQSFIQYN
+302 FIQYVRN
-314 KQFTQPINQI
+314 FNQPISQTAQI
-324 AQVSGML
+324 MNIL
-331 QAMVAATERIFEFLE
+331 QSTMAASERVFEFLE
-346 ENEEVKETTNPVNI
+346 EDEEVKETSNPVNI
-360 YDDQNKINIEGNVV
+360 YDDNHNINIEGNVI

-602 QLYNSQFENCE
+602 QLYNSQFEDCE

>member
-1 MPGPM
+1 MSHGRHNKM
-6 GGPRAG
+6 MN
-12 HTLDKAKDFKGTTK
+12 AKPKNFKQSLF
-26 KLIKNYLAK
+26 KLLKYLK
-35 YKIGLIVVLIFAVGS
+35 PYHLLIVLVILCAIGA
-50 TIFSIVGP
+50 TIFNIVGP
-58 KILGNATTE
+58 RILGNATTLLA
-67 IFNGLVNK
+67 NGIIDKYQGGSGIDFVNIAK
-75 IYGTGGINF
+75 ILI
-84 GKVGTILLT
+84 T
-93 LLGLYVISALF
+93 LLLIYLTSCLL
-104 SFIQG
+104 SFLQNWI
-109 FAMTQIAQKLTYKL
+109 MSKVTQSITYQL
-123 RKDLAQKINRLPMNY
+123 RKDISLKINRLPLKY
-138 FDKKTNGEVLSII
+138 FDTKTHGEILSRVS
-151 TNDIDTLGMNL
+151 NDVETISQSL
-162 NQSITQII
+162 NQVTTQMISAIVTIIGVLFMMIKINMVMTLMALIVIPLSGII
-170 TAICTLIGILI
+170 TAMIIR
-181 MMLSI
+181 
-186 SWQMT
+186 
-191 LISLLVMPIGAILVK
+191 
-206 VIVGKSQKYFK
+206 KSQGYFK
-217 KQQDYLGHVNG
+217 KQQAILGELNG
-228 QVEEVYSGLTVV
+228 NVEEIYSGHLVI
-240 KAFNGEEKAKEEFAK
+240 KAFNKEKDVIDTFDTINEKLAQTALK
-255 ANAELY
+255 A
-261 KSAWRS
+261 
-267 QFLSGLMHP
+267 Q
-276 IMNFISNIGYVGVAV
+276 FISSLTQPLTNLASNFAYICVCVL
-291 AGGYL
+291 GGYY
-296 AIQGKI
+296 ATRKIISIGDIQA
-302 TVGNIQSFIQYN
+302 FIQYVRN
-314 KQFTQPINQI
+314 FNQPISQTAQI
-324 AQVSGML
+324 MNIL
-331 QAMVAATERIFEFLE
+331 QSTMAASERVFEFLE

>member
-1 MPGPM
+1 MSHGRHNKM
-6 GGPRAG
+6 MN
-12 HTLDKAKDFKGTTK
+12 AKPKNFKQSLF
-26 KLIKNYLAK
+26 KLLKYLK
-35 YKIGLIVVLIFAVGS
+35 PYHLLIVLVILCAIGA
-50 TIFSIVGP
+50 TIFNIVGP
-58 KILGNATTE
+58 RILGNATTLLA
-67 IFNGLVNK
+67 NGIIDKYQGGSGIDFVNIAK
-75 IYGTGGINF
+75 ILI
-84 GKVGTILLT
+84 T
-93 LLGLYVISALF
+93 LLLIYLTSCLL
-104 SFIQG
+104 SFLQNWI
-109 FAMTQIAQKLTYKL
+109 MSKVTQSVTYQL
-123 RKDLAQKINRLPMNY
+123 RKDISLKINRLPLKY
-138 FDKKTNGEVLSII
+138 FDTKTHGEILSRVS
-151 TNDIDTLGMNL
+151 NDVETISQSL
-162 NQSITQII
+162 NQVTTQMISAIVTIAGVLFMMIKINVVMTLMALIVIPLSGII
-170 TAICTLIGILI
+170 TAMIIR
-181 MMLSI
+181 
-186 SWQMT
+186 
-191 LISLLVMPIGAILVK
+191 
-206 VIVGKSQKYFK
+206 KSQGYFK
-217 KQQDYLGHVNG
+217 KQQAILGELNG
-228 QVEEVYSGLTVV
+228 NIEEIYSGHIVI
-240 KAFNGEEKAKEEFAK
+240 KAFNKEKDVIDTFDTINEKLAQTALK
-255 ANAELY
+255 A
-261 KSAWRS
+261 
-267 QFLSGLMHP
+267 Q
-276 IMNFISNIGYVGVAV
+276 FISSLTQPLTNLASNFAYICVCVLGGYYATRKIINIGD
-291 AGGYL
+291 
-296 AIQGKI
+296 IQA
-302 TVGNIQSFIQYN
+302 FIQYVRN
-314 KQFTQPINQI
+314 FNQPISQTAQI
-324 AQVSGML
+324 MNIL
-331 QAMVAATERIFEFLE
+331 QSTMAASERVFEFLE
-346 ENEEVKETTNPVNI
+346 EDEEVKETSNPVNI
-360 YDDQNKINIEGNVV
+360 YDDNHNINIEGNVI

-602 QLYNSQFENCE
+602 KLYNSQFEDCE

>member
-1 MPGPM
+1 MSHGRHNKM
-6 GGPRAG
+6 MN
-12 HTLDKAKDFKGTTK
+12 AKPKNFKQSLF
-26 KLIKNYLAK
+26 KLLKYLK
-35 YKIGLIVVLIFAVGS
+35 PYHLLIVLVILCAIGA
-50 TIFSIVGP
+50 TIFNIVGP
-58 KILGNATTE
+58 RILGNATTLLA
-67 IFNGLVNK
+67 NGIIDKYQGGSGIDFVNIAK
-75 IYGTGGINF
+75 ILI
-84 GKVGTILLT
+84 T
-93 LLGLYVISALF
+93 LLLIYLTSCLL
-104 SFIQG
+104 SFLQNWI
-109 FAMTQIAQKLTYKL
+109 MSKVTQSVTYQL
-123 RKDLAQKINRLPMNY
+123 RKDISQKINRLPLKY
-138 FDKKTNGEVLSII
+138 FDTKTHGEILSRVS
-151 TNDIDTLGMNL
+151 NDVETISQSL
-162 NQSITQII
+162 NQVTTQMISAIVTIIGVLFMMIKINMVMTLMALIVIPLSGII
-170 TAICTLIGILI
+170 TAMIIR
-181 MMLSI
+181 
-186 SWQMT
+186 
-191 LISLLVMPIGAILVK
+191 
-206 VIVGKSQKYFK
+206 KSQGYFK
-217 KQQDYLGHVNG
+217 KQQAILGELNG
-228 QVEEVYSGLTVV
+228 NVEEIYSGHLVI
-240 KAFNGEEKAKEEFAK
+240 KAFNKEKDVIDTFDTINEKLAQTALK
-255 ANAELY
+255 A
-261 KSAWRS
+261 
-267 QFLSGLMHP
+267 Q
-276 IMNFISNIGYVGVAV
+276 FISSLTQPLTNLASNFAYICVCVLGGYYATRKIINIGD
-291 AGGYL
+291 
-296 AIQGKI
+296 IQA
-302 TVGNIQSFIQYN
+302 FIQYVRN
-314 KQFTQPINQI
+314 FNQPISQTAQI
-324 AQVSGML
+324 MNIL
-331 QAMVAATERIFEFLE
+331 QSTMAASERVFEFLE

-602 QLYNSQFENCE
+602 KLYNSQFEDCE

>member
-1 MPGPM
+1 MSHGRHNKM
-6 GGPRAG
+6 MN
-12 HTLDKAKDFKGTTK
+12 AKPKNFKQSLF
-26 KLIKNYLAK
+26 KLLKYLK
-35 YKIGLIVVLIFAVGS
+35 PYHLLIVLVILCAIGA
-50 TIFSIVGP
+50 TIFNIVGP
-58 KILGNATTE
+58 RILGNATTLLA
-67 IFNGLVNK
+67 NGIIDKYQGGSGIDFVNIAK
-75 IYGTGGINF
+75 ILI
-84 GKVGTILLT
+84 T
-93 LLGLYVISALF
+93 LLLIYLTSCLL
-104 SFIQG
+104 SFLQNWI
-109 FAMTQIAQKLTYKL
+109 MSKVTQSVTYQL
-123 RKDLAQKINRLPMNY
+123 RKDISQKINRLPLKY
-138 FDKKTNGEVLSII
+138 FDTKTHGEILSRVS
-151 TNDIDTLGMNL
+151 NDVETISQSL
-162 NQSITQII
+162 NQVTTQMISAIVTIIGVLFMMIKINMVMTLMALIVIPLSGII
-170 TAICTLIGILI
+170 TAMIIR
-181 MMLSI
+181 
-186 SWQMT
+186 
-191 LISLLVMPIGAILVK
+191 
-206 VIVGKSQKYFK
+206 KSQGYFK
-217 KQQDYLGHVNG
+217 KQQAILGELNG
-228 QVEEVYSGLTVV
+228 NVEEIYSGHLVI
-240 KAFNGEEKAKEEFAK
+240 KAFNKEKDVIDTFDTINEKLAQTALK
-255 ANAELY
+255 A
-261 KSAWRS
+261 
-267 QFLSGLMHP
+267 Q
-276 IMNFISNIGYVGVAV
+276 FISSLTQPLTNLASNFAYICVCVL
-291 AGGYL
+291 GGYY
-296 AIQGKI
+296 ATRKIISIGDIQA
-302 TVGNIQSFIQYN
+302 FIQYVRN
-314 KQFTQPINQI
+314 FNQPISQTAQI
-324 AQVSGML
+324 MNIL
-331 QAMVAATERIFEFLE
+331 QSTMAASERVFEFLE

>member
-1 MPGPM
+1 MSHGRHNKMMNAKPKNFKQSLFKLLKYLKPYHLLIVLVILCAIGATIFNVV
-6 GGPRAG
+6 GPR
-12 HTLDKAKDFKGTTK
+12 
-26 KLIKNYLAK
+26 
-35 YKIGLIVVLIFAVGS
+35 
-50 TIFSIVGP
+50 
-58 KILGNATTE
+58 ILGNATTLLA
-67 IFNGLVNK
+67 NGIIDKYQGGSGIDFVNIAK
-75 IYGTGGINF
+75 ILI
-84 GKVGTILLT
+84 T
-93 LLGLYVISALF
+93 LLLIYLTSCLL
-104 SFIQG
+104 SFLQNWI
-109 FAMTQIAQKLTYKL
+109 MSKVTQSVTYQL
-123 RKDLAQKINRLPMNY
+123 RKDISQKINRLPLKY
-138 FDKKTNGEVLSII
+138 FDTKTHGEILSRVS
-151 TNDIDTLGMNL
+151 NDVETISQSL
-162 NQSITQII
+162 NQVTTQMISAIVTIIGVLFMMIKINMVMTLMALIVIPLSGII
-170 TAICTLIGILI
+170 TAMIIR
-181 MMLSI
+181 
-186 SWQMT
+186 
-191 LISLLVMPIGAILVK
+191 
-206 VIVGKSQKYFK
+206 KSQGYFK
-217 KQQDYLGHVNG
+217 KQQAILGELNG
-228 QVEEVYSGLTVV
+228 NVEEIYSGHLVI
-240 KAFNGEEKAKEEFAK
+240 KAFNKEKDVIDTFDTINEKLAQTALK
-255 ANAELY
+255 A
-261 KSAWRS
+261 
-267 QFLSGLMHP
+267 Q
-276 IMNFISNIGYVGVAV
+276 FISSLTQPLTNLASNFAYICVCVL
-291 AGGYL
+291 GGYY
-296 AIQGKI
+296 ATRKIISIGDIQA
-302 TVGNIQSFIQYN
+302 FIQYVRN
-314 KQFTQPINQI
+314 FNQPISQTAQI
-324 AQVSGML
+324 MNIL
-331 QAMVAATERIFEFLE
+331 QSTMAASERVFEFLE

-574 DMILVIKDG
+574 DMILVIKVG

-602 QLYNSQFENCE
+602 KLYNSQFEDCE

>member
-1 MPGPM
+1 MSHGRHNKM
-6 GGPRAG
+6 MN
-12 HTLDKAKDFKGTTK
+12 AKPKNFKQSLF
-26 KLIKNYLAK
+26 KLLKYLK
-35 YKIGLIVVLIFAVGS
+35 PYHLLIVLVILCAIGA
-50 TIFSIVGP
+50 TIFNIVGP
-58 KILGNATTE
+58 RILGNATTLLA
-67 IFNGLVNK
+67 NGIIDKYQGGSGIDFVNIAK
-75 IYGTGGINF
+75 ILI
-84 GKVGTILLT
+84 T
-93 LLGLYVISALF
+93 LLLIYLTSCLL
-104 SFIQG
+104 SFLQNWI
-109 FAMTQIAQKLTYKL
+109 MSKVTQSVTYQL
-123 RKDLAQKINRLPMNY
+123 RKDISLKINRLPLKY
-138 FDKKTNGEVLSII
+138 FDTKTHGEILSRVS
-151 TNDIDTLGMNL
+151 NDVETISQSL
-162 NQSITQII
+162 NQVTTQMISAIVTIIGVLFMMIKINMVMTLMALIVIPLSGII
-170 TAICTLIGILI
+170 TAMIIR
-181 MMLSI
+181 
-186 SWQMT
+186 
-191 LISLLVMPIGAILVK
+191 
-206 VIVGKSQKYFK
+206 KSQGYFK
-217 KQQDYLGHVNG
+217 KQQAILGELNG
-228 QVEEVYSGLTVV
+228 NVEEIYSGHLVI
-240 KAFNGEEKAKEEFAK
+240 KAFNKEKDVIDTFDTINEKLAQTALK
-255 ANAELY
+255 A
-261 KSAWRS
+261 
-267 QFLSGLMHP
+267 Q
-276 IMNFISNIGYVGVAV
+276 FISSLTQPLTNLASNFAYICVCVL
-291 AGGYL
+291 GGYY
-296 AIQGKI
+296 ATRKIISIGDIQA
-302 TVGNIQSFIQYN
+302 FIQYVRN
-314 KQFTQPINQI
+314 FNQPISQTAQI
-324 AQVSGML
+324 MNIL
-331 QAMVAATERIFEFLE
+331 QSTMAASERVFEFLE
-346 ENEEVKETTNPVNI
+346 EDEEVRETSNPVNI
-360 YDDQNKINIEGNVV
+360 YDDKHNINIEGNVI

>member
-1 MPGPM
+1 MSHGRHNKM
-6 GGPRAG
+6 MN
-12 HTLDKAKDFKGTTK
+12 AKPKNFKQSLF
-26 KLIKNYLAK
+26 KLLKYLK
-35 YKIGLIVVLIFAVGS
+35 PYHLLIVLVIFCAIGA
-50 TIFSIVGP
+50 TIFNIVGP
-58 KILGNATTE
+58 RILGNATTLLA
-67 IFNGLVNK
+67 NGIIDKYQGGSGIDFVNIAK
-75 IYGTGGINF
+75 ILI
-84 GKVGTILLT
+84 T
-93 LLGLYVISALF
+93 LLLIYLTSCLL
-104 SFIQG
+104 SFLQNWI
-109 FAMTQIAQKLTYKL
+109 MSKVTQSVTYQL
-123 RKDLAQKINRLPMNY
+123 RKDISLKINRLPLKY
-138 FDKKTNGEVLSII
+138 FDTKTHGEILSRVS
-151 TNDIDTLGMNL
+151 NDVETISQSL
-162 NQSITQII
+162 NQVTTQMISAIVTIAGVLFMMIKINVVMTLMALIVIPLSGII
-170 TAICTLIGILI
+170 TAMIIR
-181 MMLSI
+181 
-186 SWQMT
+186 
-191 LISLLVMPIGAILVK
+191 
-206 VIVGKSQKYFK
+206 KSQGYFK
-217 KQQDYLGHVNG
+217 KQQAILGELNG
-228 QVEEVYSGLTVV
+228 NVEEIYSGHLVI
-240 KAFNGEEKAKEEFAK
+240 KAFNKEKDVIDTFDTINERLAQTALK
-255 ANAELY
+255 A
-261 KSAWRS
+261 
-267 QFLSGLMHP
+267 Q
-276 IMNFISNIGYVGVAV
+276 FISSLTQPLTNLASNFAYICVCVLGGYYATRKIINIGD
-291 AGGYL
+291 
-296 AIQGKI
+296 IQA
-302 TVGNIQSFIQYN
+302 FIQYVRN
-314 KQFTQPINQI
+314 FNQPISQTAQI
-324 AQVSGML
+324 MNIL
-331 QAMVAATERIFEFLE
+331 QSTMAASERVFEFLE
-346 ENEEVKETTNPVNI
+346 EDEEVKETSNPVNI
-360 YDDQNKINIEGNVV
+360 YDDKHNINIEGNVV
-374 FENVHF
+374 FENVRF

-484 NAHVDHFIRTLE
+484 SAHVDHFIRTLE

-602 QLYNSQFENCE
+602 KLYNSQFEDCE

>member
-1 MPGPM
+1 MSHGRHNKM
-6 GGPRAG
+6 MN
-12 HTLDKAKDFKGTTK
+12 AKPKNFKQSLF
-26 KLIKNYLAK
+26 KLLKYLK
-35 YKIGLIVVLIFAVGS
+35 PYHLLIVLVILCAIGA
-50 TIFSIVGP
+50 TIFNIVGP
-58 KILGNATTE
+58 RILGNATTLLA
-67 IFNGLVNK
+67 NGIIDKYQGGSGIDFVNIAK
-75 IYGTGGINF
+75 ILI
-84 GKVGTILLT
+84 T
-93 LLGLYVISALF
+93 LLLIYLTSCLL
-104 SFIQG
+104 SFLQNWI
-109 FAMTQIAQKLTYKL
+109 MSKVTQSVTYQL
-123 RKDLAQKINRLPMNY
+123 RKDISLKINRLPLKY
-138 FDKKTNGEVLSII
+138 FDTKTHGEILSRVS
-151 TNDIDTLGMNL
+151 NDVETISQSL
-162 NQSITQII
+162 NQVTTQMISAIVTIIGVLFMMIKINMVMTLMALIVIPLSGII
-170 TAICTLIGILI
+170 TAMIIR
-181 MMLSI
+181 
-186 SWQMT
+186 
-191 LISLLVMPIGAILVK
+191 
-206 VIVGKSQKYFK
+206 KSQGYFK
-217 KQQDYLGHVNG
+217 KQQAILGELNG
-228 QVEEVYSGLTVV
+228 NVEEIYSGHLVI
-240 KAFNGEEKAKEEFAK
+240 KAFNKEKDVIDTFDTINEKLAQTALK
-255 ANAELY
+255 A
-261 KSAWRS
+261 
-267 QFLSGLMHP
+267 Q
-276 IMNFISNIGYVGVAV
+276 FISSLTQPLTNLASNFAYICVCVL
-291 AGGYL
+291 GGYY
-296 AIQGKI
+296 ATRKIISIGDIQA
-302 TVGNIQSFIQYN
+302 FIQYVRN
-314 KQFTQPINQI
+314 FNQPISQTAQI
-324 AQVSGML
+324 MNIL
-331 QAMVAATERIFEFLE
+331 QSTMAASERVFEFLE
-346 ENEEVKETTNPVNI
+346 EDEEVRETSNPVNI
-360 YDDQNKINIEGNVV
+360 YDDKHNINIEGNVI

-602 QLYNSQFENCE
+602 KLYNSQFEDCE

>member
-1 MPGPM
+1 MSHGRHNKM
-6 GGPRAG
+6 MN
-12 HTLDKAKDFKGTTK
+12 AKPKNFKQSLF
-26 KLIKNYLAK
+26 KLLKYLK
-35 YKIGLIVVLIFAVGS
+35 PYHLLIVLVILCAIGA
-50 TIFSIVGP
+50 TIFNIVGP
-58 KILGNATTE
+58 RILGNATTLLA
-67 IFNGLVNK
+67 NGIIDKYQGGSGIDFVNIAK
-75 IYGTGGINF
+75 ILI
-84 GKVGTILLT
+84 T
-93 LLGLYVISALF
+93 LLLIYLTSCLL
-104 SFIQG
+104 SFLQNWI
-109 FAMTQIAQKLTYKL
+109 MSKVTQSVTYQL
-123 RKDLAQKINRLPMNY
+123 RKDISLKINRLPLKY
-138 FDKKTNGEVLSII
+138 FDTKTHGEILSRVS
-151 TNDIDTLGMNL
+151 NDVETISQSL
-162 NQSITQII
+162 NQVTTQMISAIVTIIGVLFMMIKINMVMTLMALIVIPLSGII
-170 TAICTLIGILI
+170 TAMIIR
-181 MMLSI
+181 
-186 SWQMT
+186 
-191 LISLLVMPIGAILVK
+191 
-206 VIVGKSQKYFK
+206 KSQGYFK
-217 KQQDYLGHVNG
+217 KQQAILGELNG
-228 QVEEVYSGLTVV
+228 NVEEIYSGHLVI
-240 KAFNGEEKAKEEFAK
+240 KAFNKEKDVIDTFDTINEKLAQTALK
-255 ANAELY
+255 A
-261 KSAWRS
+261 
-267 QFLSGLMHP
+267 Q
-276 IMNFISNIGYVGVAV
+276 FISSLTQPLTNLASNFAYICVCDL
-291 AGGYL
+291 GGYY
-296 AIQGKI
+296 ATRKIISIGDIQA
-302 TVGNIQSFIQYN
+302 FIQYVRN
-314 KQFTQPINQI
+314 FNQPISQTAQI
-324 AQVSGML
+324 MNIL
-331 QAMVAATERIFEFLE
+331 QSTMAASERVFEFLE